1 MDYKRFLLNIRK
13 LSSGFLPTRIAG
25 QAELHTLWIKDNGV
39 QFQKYREKMIF
50 EYNQYPA
57 YLKK

>member
-25 QAELHTLWIKDNGV
+25 GEELRSLWDKDNGV
-39 QFQKYREKMIF
+39 QFHKYREKMVSEF
-50 EYNQYPA
+50 NSYPT